1 MAEKGPP
8 LKKLI
13 ALKRQ
18 RAEQNL
24 LSIQQELTA
33 LMTELKR
40 LETDLASL
48 NGEAGGIE
56 THILAYEHGYAQR
69 QTWAIQA
76 CRAKIAEKEAEYARI
91 TSYNVCYTKLL
102 RIARGPRLFSDER
115 ARLVEDGV

>member
-8 LKKLI
+8 LKKLV

-56 THILAYEHGYAQR
+56 THILAYEHGFAQR

-76 CRAKIAEKEAEYARI
+76 CRAKIAEKEAEYASAREALKRAFN
-91 TSYNVCYTKLL
+91 SEERL
-102 RIARGPRLFSDER
+102 RR
-115 ARLVEDGV
+115 EDKRP